1 MVPDVSLRRGVRSTQ
16 ADRRPVTGDFSRRVG
31 RTIHRFFRSF
41 LVAPETTVKHRTVFL
56 ADDESSP
63 PEEHAA
69 SRPPSLPRLRLPDL
83 RLRISERRV
92 LLAVTDLFLVNVALV
107 LAFYVSDYP
116 VINPTHLIALWKW
129 FLTLS
134 LVWWVY
140 AQLFDVYNLARAA
153 VPLYSVRNS
162 AAATAL
168 SILSYTFIPVLS
180 PPLQARSF
188 HFLFGL
194 AAVLAVVLW
203 RLGYALLFVQPSF
216 NQRALIVGAGQAGRT
231 LMAEWR
237 RASGTANPFS
247 GTGYELIGF
256 IDDNPALR
264 HQRIEGLPVL
274 GNHRE
279 LLPIALS
286 HKVDEIILAITHRHA
301 ISQGLFDALLQC
313 RESGLRLT
321 TMAAIYER
329 LLRRVPVCH
338 LGADFHLVMPM
349 ADTFSERV
357 YELAKRALDI
367 VLAVLG
373 LIGMGLL
380 IPVIA
385 LANRLTSPGPLFY
398 TQERVGR
405 AGMIFSILKFRS
417 MHPQAEAACGTVWAR
432 PNDPRI
438 TPIGCYL
445 RKTRLDELPQ
455 VINVLRGEMSI
466 IGPRPERPEFVEK
479 LAAELP
485 FYRARHAVRPGIT
498 GWAQV
503 CYRYGN
509 SVEDARIKL
518 EYDLYYVVHRGFLL
532 DLTILL
538 KTAAIILQGKGL

>member
-1 MVPDVSLRRGVRSTQ
+1 
-16 ADRRPVTGDFSRRVG
+16 
-31 RTIHRFFRSF
+31 
-41 LVAPETTVKHRTVFL
+41 VKRETVFL
-56 ADDESSP
+56 TDDESP
-63 PEEHAA
+63 PPGNHAA
-69 SRPPSLPRLRLPDL
+69 RRRRWLPRIQLPSL

-92 LLAVTDLFLVNVALV
+92 LLAVTDVMLVNGALV
-107 LAFYVSDYP
+107 IAFYERGHLAV
-116 VINPTHLIALWKW
+116 NPTDLLALWKW
-129 FLTLS
+129 FLTLG

-140 AQLFDVYNLARAA
+140 AQLFDIYNLARAA
-153 VPLYSVRNS
+153 VPLHSVRNS
-162 AAATAL
+162 AATVAL
-168 SILSYTFIPVLS
+168 TILSYTFIPVLS

-188 HFLFGL
+188 HFLFAL
-194 AAVLAVVLW
+194 IAVLGVILW
-203 RLGYALLFVQPSF
+203 RLAYALLFVQPSF

-231 LMAEWR
+231 LVTEWR
-237 RASGTANPFS
+237 RTPGAANPFS

-256 IDDNPALR
+256 IDDNPALY
-264 HQRIEGLPVL
+264 QQTVAGLPVL
-274 GNHRE
+274 GSHRE
-279 LLPIALS
+279 LLPLALH
-286 HKVDEIILAITHRHA
+286 HKADEIILAITHRHA

-349 ADTFSERV
+349 ADTFSERF
-357 YELAKRALDI
+357 YELGKRALDI
-367 VLAVLG
+367 VLALLG
-373 LIGMGLL
+373 LVGMGVL
-380 IPVIA
+380 IPIIA

-405 AGMIFSILKFRS
+405 AGTVFSILKFRS
-417 MHPQAEAACGTVWAR
+417 MHPRAEAVSGTVWAQ

-438 TPIGCYL
+438 TPIGRYL

-466 IGPRPERPEFVEK
+466 IGPRPERPEFVAK

-518 EYDLYYVVHRGFLL
+518 EYDLYYVVHRGLLL